1 MDGGSTTP
9 FREVFRSLRGAF
21 VGIAALSCLINIL
34 QLTGPIFML
43 QVYDRVLTSRS
54 VPTLLVIGCLA
65 IALYLFY
72 GVLEGLRG
80 RVVSRVGQR
89 VDAQLSGAV
98 YVLSTALPLKL
109 GPRAAKVRPVQDL
122 DAIRQFL
129 SGPGPSTI
137 CDLPWMPFYLGIVYL
152 FHPYLGYAAL
162 TGALVIC
169 VLIALNEAFSRQP
182 STEAAEVANRRFS
195 VSEESRRNAESV
207 QAMGMSEALTGRW
220 LAENDVYLEKQRHA
234 ADWSGFFG
242 TAIKTF
248 RLTLQSLMLGL
259 GAWLAIE
266 GEVTAGVMI
275 AASIMTS
282 RALAPVEQAVGHWR
296 SFLAARQSLR
306 HLKLLMATF
315 ASEGDRLNLPLPR
328 ETVKVDKLSCGPIGG
343 KEPFVHDVSFDLA
356 AGDGLG
362 ILGPSG
368 SGKSTLVRAL
378 LGLTPTMS
386 GSVRFDG
393 AELTQWPPESRGKF
407 IGYLPQDVQLFDGTV
422 AENIARFS
430 PDVPADAVIEA
441 AKLAKVHDAI
451 VKMPDGYNTVVGPA
465 GFVLSG
471 GYRQRIALARVLFG
485 NPFLLVLDEPNSNL
499 DAVGDAALT
508 EALNAMRARGSIVV
522 IVAHRS
528 SAIAAVNKILVLE
541 QGRVATFGPKEEV
554 MRRIVRP
561 STKGAAA

>member
-1 MDGGSTTP
+1 
-9 FREVFRSLRGAF
+9 
-21 VGIAALSCLINIL
+21 
-34 QLTGPIFML
+34 
-43 QVYDRVLTSRS
+43 
-54 VPTLLVIGCLA
+54 
-65 IALYLFY
+65 
-72 GVLEGLRG
+72 
-80 RVVSRVGQR
+80 
-89 VDAQLSGAV
+89 
-98 YVLSTALPLKL
+98 
-109 GPRAAKVRPVQDL
+109 
-122 DAIRQFL
+122 
-129 SGPGPSTI
+129 
-137 CDLPWMPFYLGIVYL
+137 
-152 FHPYLGYAAL
+152 
-162 TGALVIC
+162 
-169 VLIALNEAFSRQP
+169 
-182 STEAAEVANRRFS
+182 
-195 VSEESRRNAESV
+195 
-207 QAMGMSEALTGRW
+207 
-220 LAENDVYLEKQRHA
+220 
-234 ADWSGFFG
+234 
-242 TAIKTF
+242 
-248 RLTLQSLMLGL
+248 
-259 GAWLAIE
+259 
-266 GEVTAGVMI
+266 
-275 AASIMTS
+275 
-282 RALAPVEQAVGHWR
+282 
-296 SFLAARQSLR
+296 
-306 HLKLLMATF
+306 
-315 ASEGDRLNLPLPR
+315 
-328 ETVKVDKLSCGPIGG
+328 
-343 KEPFVHDVSFDLA
+343 
-356 AGDGLG
+356 
-362 ILGPSG
+362 
-368 SGKSTLVRAL
+368 
-378 LGLTPTMS
+378 MS